1 MKLKQTTRKTLM
13 NNSITM
19 PCGITDGQ
27 QYDDNHGVG
36 LPYHPMD
43 YDHDGFIYEII
54 RTMKGYL
61 VLRHSHDQNSDVLE
75 HYFTKLS
82 AAHRFINANPEGY
95 DDD

>member
-1 MKLKQTTRKTLM
+1 M

-54 RTMKGYL
+54 RTMRGYL
-61 VLRHSHDQNSDVLE
+61 VLRHSHDLNSDVLE
-75 HYFTKLS
+75 HYS
-82 AAHRFINANPEGY
+82 DAHSFINANPEDY
-95 DDD
+95 DND